1 MRRRPRSS
9 DTSAVGFWHATVR
22 TCFGPWPI
30 RPAPLAVIYAL
41 INQYAMVRVA
51 ETQDASLWTAAIGA
65 LPSTLSEIAALFV
78 AAWIARAVQRRFDPD
93 IRRRSIYLLSV
104 GVATI
109 IFSLLRL
116 VIFRPDVEQAGMRP
130 LRDYLSI
137 MILTAVLGVAADRVT
152 RQMRRTQEALDLV
165 QVQREQLLVADEEA
179 RQEVAQYLHDNV
191 QADLVVLAMQ
201 LRSQAAT
208 LPRQDAERLASVVD
222 ELDKVRLLDVRSA
235 SRRLTPDIEALGL
248 PASLRELAS
257 GYAPAMDVVVS
268 CPHGIAAGM
277 PDLSLA
283 IYRITEQA
291 LLNAATH
298 GHATISEVSIHA
310 DPAGGV
316 RLRVTNDGQPP
327 GPAPVSGTGTAIIQA
342 WVSRFDGEWSI
353 AQRGERTE
361 FTALLGTHP
370 VPVRHRS

>member
-1 MRRRPRSS
+1 M
-9 DTSAVGFWHATVR
+9 
-22 TCFGPWPI
+22 
-30 RPAPLAVIYAL
+30 
-41 INQYAMVRVA
+41 
-51 ETQDASLWTAAIGA
+51 
-65 LPSTLSEIAALFV
+65 PSTLSEIAALFV

-104 GVATI
+104 GVAAV
-109 IFSLLRL
+109 IFTMLRL
-116 VIFRPDVEQAGMRP
+116 VIIRPDVEQAGMRP

-165 QVQREQLLVADEEA
+165 QVQREQLLVADEQA

-208 LPRQDAERLASVVD
+208 LPREDAERLASVVD

-235 SRRLTPDIEALGL
+235 SRRLSPDIEVLGL

-257 GYAPAMDVVVS
+257 GYAPAMDVVVT
-268 CPHGIAAGM
+268 CPPGFAAGL

-283 IYRITEQA
+283 IYRIAEQA

-298 GHATISEVSIHA
+298 GHATSGEVSIHA

-353 AQRGERTE
+353 AHRGEHTE
-361 FTALLGTHP
+361 FTALLRTQPAPARQG
-370 VPVRHRS
+370 S

>member
-51 ETQDASLWTAAIGA
+51 EAEDASLWTAAIGA

-93 IRRRSIYLLSV
+93 IRRRVIYLLSV
-104 GVATI
+104 GVAAV
-109 IFSLLRL
+109 IFTLLRL
-116 VIFRPDVEQAGMRP
+116 VIVRPDAEQAGLRP

-165 QVQREQLLVADEEA
+165 QVQREQLLVADEQA

-208 LPRQDAERLASVVD
+208 LPREDAERLVSVVD
-222 ELDKVRLLDVRSA
+222 ELDKVRLFDVRSA
-235 SRRLTPDIEALGL
+235 SRRLSPDIEVLGL

-257 GYAPAMDVVVS
+257 GYAPAMGVVVT
-268 CPHGIAAGM
+268 CPPGIAAGM

-283 IYRITEQA
+283 IYRIAEQA

-298 GHATISEVSIHA
+298 GHATISQVSMHSA
-310 DPAGGV
+310 PLGDV
-316 RLRVTNDGQPP
+316 RLYVTNNGQPP

-353 AQRGERTE
+353 AHRGEHTE
-361 FTALLGTHP
+361 FTALLRTHSTP
-370 VPVRHRS
+370 ARQGS

>member
-1 MRRRPRSS
+1 MRRRLRSS

-51 ETQDASLWTAAIGA
+51 ETQDASLWTAASGA

-78 AAWIARAVQRRFDPD
+78 AAWIARALQRRFDPD

-116 VIFRPDVEQAGMRP
+116 VIIRPDVEQAGMRP

-165 QVQREQLLVADEEA
+165 QVQREQLLVADEQA

-208 LPRQDAERLASVVD
+208 LPKEDAERLASVVD

-235 SRRLTPDIEALGL
+235 SRRLSPDIEVLGL

-257 GYAPAMDVVVS
+257 GYAPAMDVVVT
-268 CPHGIAAGM
+268 CPPGFTAGM
-277 PDLSLA
+277 PDLNLA
-283 IYRITEQA
+283 IYRIAEQA

-298 GHATISEVSIHA
+298 GHATLSEVSMNS
-310 DPAGGV
+310 DSFGVV
-316 RLRVTNDGQPP
+316 RLYVTNNGQPP

-353 AQRGERTE
+353 AHRGEHTE
-361 FTALLGTHP
+361 FTALLRTHSTP
-370 VPVRHRS
+370 ARQGS

>member
-9 DTSAVGFWHATVR
+9 DTSAVGFWRVIMR

-30 RPAPLAVIYAL
+30 RPVPLAVIFAL

-51 ETQDASLWTAAIGA
+51 ETQDVSLWTAAIRA
-65 LPSTLSEIAALFV
+65 LPGSLAEMAALFV
-78 AAWIARAVQRRFDPD
+78 AAWIARAVQRRRDPD
-93 IRRRSIYLLSV
+93 IRRRSIYLLSA
-104 GVATI
+104 GLATV
-109 IFSLLRL
+109 IFSVFRL
-116 VIFRPDVEQAGMRP
+116 VILRPEMEQAGLKP
-130 LRDYLSI
+130 FRDYLSI
-137 MILTAVLGVAADRVT
+137 LILTAVLGVAADRVT

-165 QVQREQLLVADEEA
+165 QEQREQLLVADELA

-201 LRSQAAT
+201 LRGQAAT
-208 LPRQDAERLASVVD
+208 LPIKDAERLSSVID

-248 PASLRELAS
+248 VAVLRELAS

-283 IYRITEQA
+283 LYRIVEQA

-298 GHATISEVSIHA
+298 GFATSGEVSIHA
-310 DPAGGV
+310 EPRGDV

-353 AQRGERTE
+353 AHRGKRTE
-361 FTALLGTHP
+361 FTALLRTHSTP
-370 VPVRHRS
+370 ARQR

>member
-9 DTSAVGFWHATVR
+9 DTNAVGLWHATVR

-51 ETQDASLWTAAIGA
+51 ETQDASLWTAAMGA

-104 GVATI
+104 GVAAV
-109 IFSLLRL
+109 IFTMLRL
-116 VIFRPDVEQAGMRP
+116 VIIRPDVEQAGMRP

-165 QVQREQLLVADEEA
+165 QVQREQLLVADEQA

-208 LPRQDAERLASVVD
+208 LPREDAERLASVVD

-235 SRRLTPDIEALGL
+235 SRRLSPDIEVLGL

-257 GYAPAMDVVVS
+257 GYAPAMDVVVT
-268 CPHGIAAGM
+268 CPPGFAAGL

-283 IYRITEQA
+283 IYRIAEQA

-298 GHATISEVSIHA
+298 GHATSGEVSIHA

-353 AQRGERTE
+353 AHRGEHTE
-361 FTALLGTHP
+361 FTALLRTQPAPARQG
-370 VPVRHRS
+370 S